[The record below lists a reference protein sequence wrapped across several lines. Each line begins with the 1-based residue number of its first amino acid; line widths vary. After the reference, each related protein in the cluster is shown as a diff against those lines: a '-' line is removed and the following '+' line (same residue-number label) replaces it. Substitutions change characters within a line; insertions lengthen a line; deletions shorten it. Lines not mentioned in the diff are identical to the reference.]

1 MDAVRYRPNQDNSVL
16 RHVLCEVWALQCYW
30 CREFKKYLELQID
43 HIVPLLG
50 TDAEQKRLQEAFE
63 LESDYDVHAVANL
76 APICSPCDRRK
87 SNTDLRRSPVVLTH
101 LERARQHAPAVV
113 TRFHAL
119 AATAT
124 GDLGGA
130 LLLAANAD
138 LADAD
143 IRAAFEVGAPAIVQ
157 RLSELGD
164 GKADHLV
171 HRDVVVEARDERHS
185 FSISLDEH
193 GRAALAMLQDVAG
206 GELEE
211 ALREP
216 IIDLFHQVGK
226 ALAAEYRAEDDR
238 VGEAEVGSV
247 QVDWST
253 LVVQK
258 MACTATPPAQLVFE
272 FEGAFD
278 GLASASVSWPSVEG
292 SELEDAQANVT
303 FSCRFQFDLSWEPS
317 DPAGSFFFDRVWLDD
332 LEAGPWST
340 ASAVRTRGTG
350 PEELV
355 EPVVG

>member
-1 MDAVRYRPNQDNSVL
+1 MHEVRYRPDEDNSVL
-16 RHVLCEVWALQCYW
+16 RHVLCEVWDLQCYW

-43 HIVPLLG
+43 HIVPSQG
-50 TDAEQKRLQEAFE
+50 NDAEQERLREAFG
-63 LESDYDVHAVANL
+63 LDSDYDVHAVANL
-76 APICSPCDRRK
+76 APICTPCDRRK
-87 SNTDLRRSPVVLTH
+87 SNADMTRSAVVLTY
-101 LERARQHAPAVV
+101 LEKARRHAPAVV
-113 TRFHAL
+113 QRFRAL
-119 AATAT
+119 AAA

-143 IRAAFEVGAPAIVQ
+143 VRAAFEVGAPAIVQ
-157 RLSELGD
+157 RLAELGD
-164 GKADHLV
+164 GRADHLV
-171 HRDVVVEARDERHS
+171 HRDVVVEGRDERHS
-185 FSISLDEH
+185 FSMSLDER

-226 ALAAEYRAEDDR
+226 ALAAVYRAEDDR
-238 VGEAEVGSV
+238 VGEVEVGSV
-247 QVDWST
+247 EVDRPT

-258 MACTATPPAQLVFE
+258 MACTATPPAQLLFE

-278 GLASASVSWPSVEG
+278 GLAAASVSRPGVEG
-292 SELEDAQANVT
+292 SEPEDAQANAT

-317 DPAGSFFFDRVWLDD
+317 DPPGSFFFDRVWLED
-332 LEAGPWST
+332 LEAGPWSK
-340 ASAVRTRGTG
+340 AGAVSTCGAG